1 MAHRLASS
9 DRPQSDNHS
18 TENSTDTSGKWR
30 INRRK
35 CLKAGGAALAAL
47 VFGGAASSATAE
59 NTQETSVHWTNFSE
73 GQL

>member
-1 MAHRLASS
+1 MAHRLARS

-18 TENSTDTSGKWR
+18 TGEPMDSSGKWQ
-30 INRRK
+30 INRRR

-47 VFGGAASSATAE
+47 VFGGAATGVAADDAG
-59 NTQETSVHWTNFSE
+59 ETTVHWTNFSE

>member
-1 MAHRLASS
+1 MAHRLARS

-18 TENSTDTSGKWR
+18 TGESTDGSGKWNV
-30 INRRK
+30 NRRG

-47 VFGGAASSATAE
+47 VFGGAATGVAADDAG
-59 NTQETSVHWTNFSE
+59 ETTVHWTNFSE